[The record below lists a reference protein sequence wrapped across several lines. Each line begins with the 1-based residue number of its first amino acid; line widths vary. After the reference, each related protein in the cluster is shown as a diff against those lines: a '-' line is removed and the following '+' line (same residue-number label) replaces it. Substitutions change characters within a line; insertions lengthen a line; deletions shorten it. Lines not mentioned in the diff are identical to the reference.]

1 MIPYRIFSRL
11 VVAMIVT
18 APIGTTAAAQTIA
31 ITGGKVYP
39 VSGPPIENGTVII
52 TNGKITAVG
61 VNVPIPAG
69 AQRIDAAGKI
79 VTPGFVN
86 SSTQLGVQEVSAVN
100 DTRDMSARGRD
111 NIAAAFTVWEGL
123 NPNSVMLAP
132 ARMEGITSFVVIPT
146 GGLVAGQAALADVVP
161 GTTTDMIIRA
171 PVAMVAEVGD
181 PLSVGLSSRGEIIVK
196 LRELLEDTKFFRT
209 HRDAFDR
216 AQSRPFAAS
225 RLDLQAMIPV
235 IEGRLPLLITV
246 DRASDI
252 DAAMRIAHDYNVKLI
267 IGGGAEAWMMADKLA
282 AARIPV
288 LTGAMNNIPAGF
300 AALGQRQENGGLLRK
315 AGGQVAL
322 IGNAGG
328 GDEEAF
334 NVRNLK
340 QEAGNAVSY
349 GMTWD
354 DALRAVTLAPAE
366 FFGAADRIGSLQPG
380 REGNVVVWSGDP
392 FEFTTRVE
400 HVFVR
405 GREYKEK
412 TRQDLLIERY
422 RNLPGTHNAPLPAL
436 FDCRR
441 RTRPIRVSAYCTW
454 RPRVMQSPQPEKK
467 AAFSTNAAR

>member
-1 MIPYRIFSRL
+1 MISYRLINVSA
-11 VVAMIVT
+11 VALAVAVT
-18 APIGTTAAAQTIA
+18 GAPTGAQTVA

-39 VSGPPIENGTVII
+39 VSGPAIENGTVVI
-52 TNGKITAVG
+52 TNGRITAVG
-61 VNVPIPAG
+61 TNVSIPAG
-69 AQRIDAAGKI
+69 AQRIDATGKI

-86 SSTQLGVQEVSAVN
+86 SSTQLGVQEVSAVT
-100 DTRDMSARGRD
+100 DTRDAAARGKD
-111 NIAAAFTVWEGL
+111 NVAAAFTVWEGL

-132 ARMEGITSFVVIPT
+132 ARKEGITSFVVIPT
-146 GGLVAGQAALADVVP
+146 GGLIAGQAALLDVVP
-161 GTTTDMIIRA
+161 GTTTDMMIRA
-171 PVAMVAEVGD
+171 PVAMVAEIGD
-181 PLSVGLSSRGEIIVK
+181 AQQAGLTSRGELIVK
-196 LRELLEDTKFFRT
+196 LREIFDDAKYFRT

-216 AQSRPFAAS
+216 AATRDFSAS
-225 RLDLQAMIPV
+225 RLDLEALQPV
-235 IEGRLPLLITV
+235 LDGKLPLLLTV
-246 DRASDI
+246 DRESDI
-252 DAAMRIAHDYNVKLI
+252 DAAMRLARDFDIKLM

-300 AALGQRQENGGLLRK
+300 ASLGQRQENAALLRK
-315 AGGQVAL
+315 AGVSVAL

-340 QEAGNAVSY
+340 QEAGNAVAY

-366 FFGAADRIGSLQPG
+366 LFGVADRVGSLQAG

-405 GREYKEK
+405 GREYHDQ

-422 RNLPGTHNAPLPAL
+422 RNLPATHNMPA
-436 FDCRR
+436 R
-441 RTRPIRVSAYCTW
+441 
-454 RPRVMQSPQPEKK
+454 
-467 AAFSTNAAR
+467 

>member
-1 MIPYRIFSRL
+1 MIAYRKRL
-11 VVAMIVT
+11 SVWAALALGCVVAT
-18 APIGTTAAAQTIA
+18 GGAQTIA

-52 TNGKITAVG
+52 TNGRIVSVGANLAV
-61 VNVPIPAG
+61 PAG
-69 AQRIDAAGKI
+69 AQRVDATGKI

-86 SSTQLGVQEVSAVN
+86 SSTQLGVQEISAVN
-100 DTRDMSARGRD
+100 DTRDMSAQGKD
-111 NIAAAFTVWEGL
+111 NIAASFTVWEGL

-132 ARMEGITSFVVIPT
+132 ARKDGITSFVVIPT
-146 GGLVAGQAALADVVP
+146 GGLIAGLAALVDVVP

-171 PVAMVAEVGD
+171 PVAMVAEIGD
-181 PLSVGLSSRGEIIVK
+181 PQSAGLGARGELIVK
-196 LRELLEDTKFFRT
+196 LRELLEDARYFQT

-216 AQSRPFAAS
+216 AQTRPFAAS
-225 RLDLQAMIPV
+225 RLDLQALLPV
-235 IEGRLPLLITV
+235 IEGRLPLLLTV
-246 DRASDI
+246 DKESDI
-252 DAAMRIAHDYNVKLI
+252 DAAMRIARDFNVKLI
-267 IGGGAEAWMMADKLA
+267 IGGGAEAWMMADRLA
-282 AARIPV
+282 AAKIPV

-300 AALGQRQENGGLLRK
+300 ASLGQRQENAGLLRK
-315 AGGQVAL
+315 AGVQVAL

-340 QEAGNAVSY
+340 QEAGNAVAY

-366 FFGAADRIGSLQPG
+366 FFGVADRVGSLQPG

-405 GREYKEK
+405 GREYHDK
-412 TRQDLLIERY
+412 TRQDLLVERY
-422 RNLPGTHNAPLPAL
+422 RNLPGTHN
-436 FDCRR
+436 
-441 RTRPIRVSAYCTW
+441 
-454 RPRVMQSPQPEKK
+454 QP
-467 AAFSTNAAR
+467 NP

>member
-1 MIPYRIFSRL
+1 MSVRFA
-11 VVAMIVT
+11 V
-18 APIGTTAAAQTIA
+18 AAALTAMLALPVAGQTIA

-39 VSGPPIENGTVII
+39 VSGPPIENGTVVI
-52 TNGKITAVG
+52 TNGRITAVG
-61 VNVPIPAG
+61 ANVSIPSG
-69 AQRIDAAGKI
+69 AQRIDATGKI

-86 SSTQLGVQEVSAVN
+86 SSTQLGVQEVSQVSE
-100 DTRDMSARGRD
+100 TRDMSARGKD

-132 ARMEGITSFVVIPT
+132 ARKEGVTSFVVMPT
-146 GGLVAGQAALADVVP
+146 GGLVAGQAALVDVVP

-181 PLSVGLSSRGEIIVK
+181 PQSAGVNSRGELIVK
-196 LRELLEDTKFFRT
+196 LRELLDDTRFFRI

-216 AQSRPFAAS
+216 AQTRPFAAS

-235 IEGRLPLLITV
+235 IEGRLPLIIVV

-252 DAAMRIAHDYNVKLI
+252 DAAMRLAKDFNVKLI

-288 LTGAMNNIPAGF
+288 LTGAMNNIPGGF
-300 AALGQRQENGGLLRK
+300 AALGQRQENAGLLRK
-315 AGGQVAL
+315 AGVTVAL

-340 QEAGNAVSY
+340 QEAGNAVAY
-349 GMTWD
+349 GMTWG

-366 FFGAADRIGSLQPG
+366 IFGVSDRVGSLEQG

-405 GREYKEK
+405 GREYHDK
-412 TRQDLLIERY
+412 TRQDMLIERY
-422 RNLPGTHNAPLPAL
+422 KTLPGTHNNP
-436 FDCRR
+436 
-441 RTRPIRVSAYCTW
+441 
-454 RPRVMQSPQPEKK
+454 SP
-467 AAFSTNAAR
+467 

>member
-1 MIPYRIFSRL
+1 MTSYTLISRFSFALGL
-11 VVAMIVT
+11 VAVLAL
-18 APIGTTAAAQTIA
+18 PAAAQTVA

-39 VSGPPIENGTVII
+39 VSGPPIENGTVVI

-61 VNVPIPAG
+61 ANVAIPAG
-69 AQRIDAAGKI
+69 AQRIDATGKI
-79 VTPGFVN
+79 VTPGFIN
-86 SSTQLGVQEVSAVN
+86 SSTQLGVQEVSQVN
-100 DTRDMSARGRD
+100 DTRDMTARGKD
-111 NIAAAFTVWEGL
+111 AIAAAFTVWEGL

-132 ARMEGITSFVVIPT
+132 ARKEGVTTFVIMPT

-171 PVAMVAEVGD
+171 PVAMVAEIGD
-181 PLSVGLSSRGEIIVK
+181 PQSAGVNSRGELIVK
-196 LRELLEDTKFFRT
+196 LRELLDDTKFFQI

-216 AQSRPFAAS
+216 AQTRPFAAS

-235 IEGRLPLLITV
+235 VEGRLPLLITV

-252 DAAMRIAHDYNVKLI
+252 DAAMRLARDSNVKLI

-282 AARIPV
+282 ASHIPV

-300 AALGQRQENGGLLRK
+300 AALGQRQENAGLLRK
-315 AGGQVAL
+315 AGVQVAL

-340 QEAGNAVSY
+340 QEAGNAVAY

-366 FFGAADRIGSLQPG
+366 FFGASDRVGSLRPG

-392 FEFTTRVE
+392 FEFTTRAE

-405 GREYKEK
+405 GREYNER
-412 TRQDLLIERY
+412 TRQDLLVDRY
-422 RNLPGTHNAPLPAL
+422 RNLPSTHNTPPS
-436 FDCRR
+436 R
-441 RTRPIRVSAYCTW
+441 
-454 RPRVMQSPQPEKK
+454 
-467 AAFSTNAAR
+467 

>member
-1 MIPYRIFSRL
+1 MISYRLITRTIIALAS
-11 VVAMIVT
+11 
-18 APIGTTAAAQTIA
+18 TAATLNAQTIA

-39 VSGPPIENGTVII
+39 VSGPVIENGTVII
-52 TNGKITAVG
+52 TNGRISAVG
-61 VNVPIPAG
+61 ANVPIPAG
-69 AQRIDAAGKI
+69 AQRIDATGKI

-86 SSTQLGVQEVSAVN
+86 SATQLGVQEIAQVS
-100 DTRDMSARGRD
+100 DTRDMTARGKD

-123 NPNSVMLAP
+123 NPNSVMMAP
-132 ARMEGITSFVVIPT
+132 ARKEGVTSFVVVPT
-146 GGLVAGQAALADVVP
+146 GGLIAGQAALVDVVP

-181 PLSVGLSSRGEIIVK
+181 PQSAGLNSRGELIVK
-196 LRELLEDTKFFRT
+196 LREVLEDTRYFQS

-216 AQSRPFAAS
+216 AQTRPFSAS
-225 RLDLQAMIPV
+225 RLDLQALIPV
-235 IEGRLPLLITV
+235 IEGRLPLLVTV
-246 DRASDI
+246 DREADI
-252 DAAMRIAHDYNVKLI
+252 DAAMRLARDYNVKLM

-282 AARIPV
+282 AAHIPI
-288 LTGAMNNIPAGF
+288 LTGAENNIPAGF
-300 AALGQRQENGGLLRK
+300 AALGQRQENAGLLRK
-315 AGGQVAL
+315 AGVEVAL

-334 NVRNLK
+334 NVRNLR

-366 FFGAADRIGSLQPG
+366 FFGAADRVGSLQPG

-392 FEFTTRVE
+392 FEFATRAE

-405 GREYKEK
+405 GREYHEK

-422 RNLPGTHNAPLPAL
+422 RNLPGTHNAPP
-436 FDCRR
+436 
-441 RTRPIRVSAYCTW
+441 
-454 RPRVMQSPQPEKK
+454 PQ
-467 AAFSTNAAR
+467 